1 MICALLVGLV
11 LQTKGY
17 YIALVYLSAAL
28 AFFLLRTL
36 KLRIEPEVIEASILK
51 PGVNL
56 IFWFFPKPFQID
68 LIQFTIN

>member
-1 MICALLVGLV
+1 MIFALLVGLV

-36 KLRIEPEVIEASILK
+36 KLRIEPEVIKRLNS
-51 PGVNL
+51 
-56 IFWFFPKPFQID
+56 
-68 LIQFTIN
+68 

>member
-1 MICALLVGLV
+1 MIFALLVGLV

-36 KLRIEPEVIEASILK
+36 KLRIEPEVCSL
-51 PGVNL
+51 L
-56 IFWFFPKPFQID
+56 IITNTSV
-68 LIQFTIN
+68 L